1 MGRYSM
7 LVAALCLGLAG
18 CQTSANQMLGATIGS
33 AAGAV
38 IGSKFGKGAVTKW
51 LLPAGR

>member
-38 IGSKFGKGAVTKW
+38 IGSKFGKE
-51 LLPAGR
+51 R